1 MRKLF
6 IEDVMKSPGKLLA
19 LCFIVYLASQSFF
32 VGFFLFCLGVRWF
45 RKQLVLKAK
54 ALETAE
60 AEAARE
66 RANEAREQA
75 LKAGAV
81 KPAQQQAPA
90 PVATAPVTPL
100 RQYVRSAV
108 VVPMK
113 KTGTE
118 D

>member
-6 IEDVMKSPGKLLA
+6 VEDVLKSPGKLLA
-19 LCFIVYLASQSFF
+19 LCFIVYLAATSFF
-32 VGFFLFCLGVRWF
+32 VGIFLCFVAVRWF

-54 ALETAE
+54 ALEAAD

-75 LKAGAV
+75 LNT
-81 KPAQQQAPA
+81 
-90 PVATAPVTPL
+90 ATANAAAQASPTPVTQTPPA
-100 RQYVRSAV
+100 RQYARSAV
-108 VVPMK
+108 VIPMK
-113 KTGTE
+113 KTGTH